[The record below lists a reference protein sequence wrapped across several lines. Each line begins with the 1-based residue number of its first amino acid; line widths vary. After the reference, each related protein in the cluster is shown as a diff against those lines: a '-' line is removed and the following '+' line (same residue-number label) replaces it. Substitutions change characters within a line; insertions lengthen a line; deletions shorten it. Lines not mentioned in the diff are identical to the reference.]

1 MTIATLTRALA
12 LTGAIGSAVG
22 LRAQSLETRQAFEV
36 ASIKR
41 ETGVSSGITFA
52 ARAGGTLTVINNP
65 LTNVIDNAYGIRRY
79 QLIGGPDWIN
89 SDRYNIQAKAAGDA
103 PRAEMMSMLQLLL
116 EGRFKLKVHRETRE
130 LPVYVLTVAK
140 GGIKLQPAREG
151 GCVNADPR
159 YPRRPAP
166 GEKLTP
172 SCGNNIITASTWN
185 ASAIDMA
192 SAAAALVGV
201 LGRNVIDKT
210 GITGKYDIHVQWT
223 PDQAPAGVDTA
234 AQSNALASENAPPPL
249 VTVLE
254 QDLGLKLEST
264 RGPVDVLI
272 IDHVERPSED

>member
-1 MTIATLTRALA
+1 MTMTTLTKVLA
-12 LTGAIGSAVG
+12 VVAATAVG
-22 LRAQSLETRQAFEV
+22 LQAQAPETRQAFDV

-41 ETGVSSGITFA
+41 ETGVSSGVTFA

-89 SDRYNIQAKAAGDA
+89 SDRYNIQAKATGDA
-103 PRAEMMSMLQLLL
+103 TRAEMMAMLQSLL
-116 EGRFKLKVHRETRE
+116 EDRFKLTVHRETRE
-130 LPVYVLTVAK
+130 LPIYVLTVAK

-151 GCVNADPR
+151 GCVNVDPR

-166 GEKLTP
+166 GEKPTP
-172 SCGNNIITASTWN
+172 SCGNNNITASTWN

-201 LGRNVIDKT
+201 LGRNVIDRT

-223 PDQAPAGVDTA
+223 PDQAPAGVDNA
-234 AQSNALASENAPPPL
+234 GQANALASESAAPPL

-264 RGPVDVLI
+264 RGPIDVLI
-272 IDHVERPSED
+272 IDRVERPSED